1 MWKTIDARFSN
12 RVNPDLYLV
21 CLVVATMFIATQALA
36 QGPVVTDGLVSY
48 WTFDEADIQD
58 KTAKD
63 VFGKHDGTIVGAPK
77 IIKGQVREA
86 LEFDGK
92 GDYVDVTNLGNFGS
106 QLATSTFEVWM
117 RTALSKEWRTL
128 FKVLDDGCNMG
139 WAIEPNRSAL
149 AGFPYKKDFTHFYV
163 RDAEKVGCVD
173 IAAEVEF
180 PLSDGNWHHIAF
192 IVDNAEK
199 NMLRIY
205 IDGEAQEV
213 ILGRKNGPKQFAN
226 FVQPVFVGAGNNR
239 GAPSRHFQGALDEV
253 RIYKRPLTE
262 KEVVRNFRSKIGLGV
277 EAASKLP
284 IVWGGLKIN
293 RHSLNDL
300 KN

>member
-1 MWKTIDARFSN
+1 MGPLKN
-12 RVNPDLYLV
+12 YPKNPLV
-21 CLVVATMFIATQALA
+21 WLVAVTMLIATQAQA

-63 VFGKHDGTIVGAPK
+63 VFGKYDGTIVGAPTV
-77 IIKGQVREA
+77 IKGKVREA

-92 GDYVDVTNLGNFGS
+92 IDYVDVTNLGNFGS

-117 RTALSKEWRTL
+117 RTDLSKEWRTL
-128 FKVLDDGCNMG
+128 FKVLDEGCNMG

-163 RDAEKVGCVD
+163 RDAKDPECID

-192 IVDNAEK
+192 VVDNAEK

-226 FVQPVFVGAGNNR
+226 FVQPVFIGAGNNR

-262 KEVVRNFRSKIGLGV
+262 KEVVHNFRSKIGLGV
-277 EAASKLP
+277 EAARRLP
-284 IVWGGLKIN
+284 IVWGALKIN
-293 RHSLNDL
+293 RHYAHPSSN
-300 KN
+300 

>member
-1 MWKTIDARFSN
+1 MGPLKN
-12 RVNPDLYLV
+12 YPKNPLV
-21 CLVVATMFIATQALA
+21 WLVAVTMLIATQAQA

-63 VFGKHDGTIVGAPK
+63 VFGKYDGTIVGAPTV
-77 IIKGQVREA
+77 IKGKVREA

-92 GDYVDVTNLGNFGS
+92 IDYVDVTNLGNFGS

-117 RTALSKEWRTL
+117 RTDLSKEWRTL
-128 FKVLDDGCNMG
+128 FKVLDEGCNMG

-163 RDAEKVGCVD
+163 RDAKDPECID

-192 IVDNAEK
+192 VVDNAEK

-226 FVQPVFVGAGNNR
+226 FVQPVFIGAGNNR

-262 KEVVRNFRSKIGLGV
+262 KEVVHNFRSKIGLGV
-277 EAASKLP
+277 EAASRLP
-284 IVWGGLKIN
+284 IVWGALKIN
-293 RHSLNDL
+293 RHYAHPQATD
-300 KN
+300 